1 MYQLKC
7 ISLKTGAE
15 IAMPKRTILC
25 LGNFDGVHLAHREL
39 LGSALAWRETLGID
53 ASVGVFCFRELT
65 AKYLDQDF
73 CSIDKPA
80 YSRVTI

>member
-39 LGSALAWRETLGID
+39 LGSALAWRETLGVD
-53 ASVGVFCFRELT
+53 ASVGVFCFR
-65 AKYLDQDF
+65 AHRFDSHSRY
-73 CSIDKPA
+73 CSFPCCQLRIP
-80 YSRVTI
+80 